1 MSERVYIFDTT
12 LRDGEQAP
20 GFSMTPQEKLEIGQA
35 LARLGVDVIES
46 GFPIASPGDLAA
58 VQLLAREIRGPVIAG
73 LARANAK
80 DVEAAWEGVRPAERP
95 RIHTFIATSPIHME
109 VKLKM
114 SPDEVVEAA
123 RAAIR
128 LARQRCGDVEFS
140 CEDASRSEIDFLCR
154 VVEAAIA
161 AGATVINLPDT
172 VGYATPLEYGRLI
185 RTVRER
191 VPNADKAIFS
201 VHCHDDLGL
210 AVANS
215 LAGVEAGA
223 RQVES
228 TINGIGERAGNAA
241 LEEVVMA
248 LATRRDNYR
257 LKTGIDATQI
267 FPSSRLL
274 AGITGVEVQPN
285 KAIVG
290 ANAFAHEAG
299 IHQHGVLSDPRTYE
313 IMTPESVG
321 VPTNRL
327 VLGKHSGRHAL
338 VHALEQI
345 GFVLNDEE
353 IRRVF
358 ERFKALCDR
367 KKRVEMGDLVALVQE
382 NFAAPPETYK
392 LISFRVASASDEP
405 PQASVRLEREGE
417 VFVAEA
423 SGDGPVDALFAAIQG
438 ASRRTLSLVDYSLRA
453 ATGGSDALGEA
464 ICKLSDGQ
472 RTATGRGNST
482 DVIEASALAYVAAMN
497 KLVHEPSA
505 AAEIVSG
512 GKPWQ

>member
-1 MSERVYIFDTT
+1 VR
-12 LRDGEQAP
+12 R
-20 GFSMTPQEKLEIGQA
+20 
-35 LARLGVDVIES
+35 ARSLC
-46 GFPIASPGDLAA
+46 A
-58 VQLLAREIRGPVIAG
+58 
-73 LARANAK
+73 
-80 DVEAAWEGVRPAERP
+80 
-95 RIHTFIATSPIHME
+95 
-109 VKLKM
+109 
-114 SPDEVVEAA
+114 
-123 RAAIR
+123 
-128 LARQRCGDVEFS
+128 DVEFS
-140 CEDASRSEIDFLCR
+140 CEDASRSDLDFLCR
-154 VVEAAIA
+154 IIEAMIA
-161 AGATVINLPDT
+161 EGATTINLPDT
-172 VGYATPLEYGRLI
+172 VGYATPMEYGNLF
-185 RTVRER
+185 RTLRAR
-191 VPNADKAIFS
+191 IPNAGKAVFS

-215 LAGVEAGA
+215 LAGIEAGA
-223 RQVES
+223 RQIES

-248 LATRRDNYR
+248 LATRRDSYG
-257 LKTGIDATQI
+257 LSTGIDATQI
-267 FPSSRLL
+267 FPASRLL

-299 IHQHGVLSDPRTYE
+299 IHQHGVLADPRTYE

-338 VHALEQI
+338 VHALQQM
-345 GFVLNDEE
+345 GFVLTDEE
-353 IRRVF
+353 TRRVF

-367 KKRVEMGDLVALVQE
+367 KKRVEVGDLVALVQE
-382 NFAAPPETYK
+382 NFAAPPETYR

-405 PQASVRLEREGE
+405 PQAAVRLEREGE
-417 VFVAEA
+417 ILAAES

-438 ASRRTLSLVDYSLRA
+438 AAARALQLVDYSLRA

-464 ICKLSDGQ
+464 ICKLSDGS
-472 RTATGRGNST
+472 RIATGRGNST

-497 KLVHEPSA
+497 KLAQAPSV

-512 GKPWQ
+512 GTQWA